1 MSFVSVLLW
10 STGIT
15 LRIKRNAGCFFC
27 LLSVLRLLP
36 CTSPTLDHLLRFS
49 LCIDIN
55 VSFPTVIFFFLI
67 NFPTVIGFIL
77 RKVSSSRSYKI
88 HVLFS
93 CKKTLHLIN
102 SIVEELSHD
111 LFCYFVQ
118 GSGMVLSTYLLITF
132 LRLHPRS
139 SF

>member
-27 LLSVLRLLP
+27 LLYVLRLLP

-55 VSFPTVIFFFLI
+55 VSV
-67 NFPTVIGFIL
+67 PTVIGFIL

-102 SIVEELSHD
+102 SLVEELAVALKSHD

-132 LRLHPRS
+132 LRLYRHS